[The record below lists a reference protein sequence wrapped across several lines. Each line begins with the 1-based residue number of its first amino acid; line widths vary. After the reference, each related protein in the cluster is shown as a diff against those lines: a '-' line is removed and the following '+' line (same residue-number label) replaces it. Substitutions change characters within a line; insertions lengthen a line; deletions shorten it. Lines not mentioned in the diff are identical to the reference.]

1 MVLNSDQY
9 WDIINAFIGVAGL
22 VIALRPFL
30 GKKEKFLEYP
40 FGEYN
45 TAESALLAKRSGLLW
60 KTNWAV
66 FIIIILIMYMYVF
79 RLTDIGFLGQSSRYD
94 FIIIYIILFVS
105 IGIKDIFHNICAYKK
120 KTEKLFNKY
129 FDSIERLH
137 QIVIIEI
144 MVFLGEC
151 LLSFA
156 LHIEIKIFIFII
168 LATLS
173 IFFCLFRMIEEMCE
187 YIHLRKVNS
196 LSIKMTD
203 GIVYKDVKE
212 YVDLGNV
219 IRITDAPHTVRYL
232 SKESIISITKILDS
246 KCILNIIR
254 EKSKKSKQTI
264 KSSDNKSQ

>member
-22 VIALRPFL
+22 VIALRQFL

-45 TAESALLAKRSGLLW
+45 TAESALLAKRSGLFW

-66 FIIIILIMYMYVF
+66 FIIILIMYMYVF

-151 LLSFA
+151 LLSFT

-173 IFFCLFRMIEEMCE
+173 IFFCLFRIIEEMCE

-254 EKSKKSKQTI
+254 EKKQKIKANNKKL
-264 KSSDNKSQ
+264 